1 MEKGTLPP
9 TPKKWKY
16 QPEPIRGRNAS
27 HTKGTASFP
36 NPCPGLRSLRGG
48 SQPSSSKVPGKL
60 VPHIPWLSVPGI
72 SCLSPSHALSTPR
85 DQRYASPGTPKSRS
99 PWGSPPTP
107 GSQSRAQRP
116 GTPAPGC
123 RGRAPPP
130 APRSR
135 WSPPAQGRFSPRRRT
150 RAGAGSP
157 PPARAGLASTEGGL
171 LPRPGASSTPGANAS
186 PAEPPRPASP
196 RLALEPGTVTSL
208 TEPAAGSH
216 LPIT

>member
-60 VPHIPWLSVPGI
+60 VPHIPWFSVPGI

-116 GTPAPGC
+116 GPPRSGMPGAGPPASSSLTLVASRTGPVLPPTPDTG
-123 RGRAPPP
+123 RGRLFP
-130 APRSR
+130 ASSGGPGEHG
-135 WSPPAQGRFSPRRRT
+135 GR
-150 RAGAGSP
+150 AA
-157 PPARAGLASTEGGL
+157 PPARGL
-171 LPRPGASSTPGANAS
+171 LHAR
-186 PAEPPRPASP
+186 R
-196 RLALEPGTVTSL
+196 
-208 TEPAAGSH
+208 
-216 LPIT
+216 